1 MLVGRL
7 SFGKVSDRVSL
18 AFHDPLGAQKSFNSN
33 WSTSM
38 NSRSTD
44 ADLGAQSKAIAIRK
58 ASRTVVKDAST
69 IDALQELCGR
79 FTVLGNDRIGV
90 ATSERV
96 NVVDSF
102 FHAVDN
108 FDRALQVTIFDSH
121 RLGERW
127 SKSKQLLQLGA
138 GIDGNTFVF

>member
-7 SFGKVSDRVSL
+7 SFGKVSDRVPL

-33 WSTSM
+33 WSTSV

-79 FTVLGNDRIGV
+79 FT
-90 ATSERV
+90 
-96 NVVDSF
+96 
-102 FHAVDN
+102 
-108 FDRALQVTIFDSH
+108 
-121 RLGERW
+121 
-127 SKSKQLLQLGA
+127 
-138 GIDGNTFVF
+138 